1 MERIADLLKRE
12 AESGF
17 ARVAGTR
24 LTGTLP
30 LTEAV
35 LNDAIRR
42 SPRIPPGLTVEI
54 LDSNRLVARYGIVS
68 AAAVLE
74 DEVRVGGGAPQVTF
88 ELSSVMVAWALKQA
102 VRLPALRI
110 EGRRVTFDI
119 GALDGVDATHPFWSH
134 LLRARLR
141 TTPGY
146 VHIDFE
152 AGVR

>member
-1 MERIADLLKRE
+1 MDRLVDLLKRE

-17 ARVAGTR
+17 ARLVGTR

-30 LTEAV
+30 LTAAV

-54 LDSNRLVARYGIVS
+54 LDSNRLVARYGVVS
-68 AAAVLE
+68 AAAVL
-74 DEVRVGGGAPQVTF
+74 DDDVRVGGGAPQIAF
-88 ELSSVMVAWALKQA
+88 ELNSVMVAWALKQA

-110 EGRRVTFDI
+110 EGRRVTVDV
-119 GALDGVDATHPFWSH
+119 GALDGVDPTHPLWSY

-141 TTPGY
+141 TTPGH

>member
-1 MERIADLLKRE
+1 MERIIDLLKRE

-17 ARVAGTR
+17 ARLVGTR

-30 LTEAV
+30 LREAV

-42 SPRIPPGLTVEI
+42 SPRIPPGLAVEI

-68 AAAVLE
+68 AAAVLD
-74 DEVRVGGGAPQVTF
+74 DEVRVGQGAPQISF
-88 ELSSVMVAWALKQA
+88 ELASVMVAWALKQA
-102 VRLPALRI
+102 VRLPALRF
-110 EGRRVTFDI
+110 EGRRVIIDV
-119 GALDGVDATHPFWSH
+119 GAIDGVDSTHPLWSC

-141 TTPGY
+141 TTPGL